1 MKAHPGILMNPG
13 DEMSLS
19 LVYLYSFFILKRQI
33 PGVRIG
39 RYAHNRI
46 TPDGA

>member
-19 LVYLYSFFILKRQI
+19 SVYLLSIVNFKRQI